1 MNRILVATDG
11 SEGASRAVDRA
22 ARLSR
27 ALGAELLI
35 ATVGL
40 DRLSAAEISE
50 AAREGISQGD
60 LLERFAQEIL
70 IDAKKLA
77 RSQGAPE
84 IRTLHALGD
93 PAQTILDLARGE
105 QADMIVVWRHGQ
117 GRLAG
122 LLLGSVSQK
131 LARLAPCAVVLVP

>member
-22 ARLSR
+22 ARLSS

-105 QADMIVVWRHGQ
+105 QVDMIVVQRHGR

-122 LLLGSVSQK
+122 LLLGSVSHK
-131 LARLAPCAVVLVP
+131 LARLAPCTVVLVP

>member
-1 MNRILVATDG
+1 MNRILAATDG

-22 ARLSR
+22 ARLGK
-27 ALGAELLI
+27 ALGAELVI
-35 ATVGL
+35 ATVGP
-40 DRLSAAEISE
+40 DRLSDEEMSE

-77 RSQGAPE
+77 RSQGVPE
-84 IRTLHALGD
+84 VRTLHAAGD
-93 PAQTILDLARGE
+93 PTAMILDAARSE
-105 QADMIVVWRHGQ
+105 QADMIVVGKRGR
-117 GRLAG
+117 GRLVG

-131 LARLAPCAVVLVP
+131 LVSLAPCVVIVVP